1 MSLKL
6 RSGANERVLAERPRT
21 FSSNQVK
28 DRPGRFATY
37 FVIGLAIIVV
47 GTAVA
52 SFMPL
57 P

>member
-1 MSLKL
+1 MSMEL
-6 RSGANERVLAERPRT
+6 RTGANEGVLAERPRAV
-21 FSSNQVK
+21 SSNQVK

>member
-28 DRPGRFATY
+28 DGPGRFATY
-37 FVIGLAIIVV
+37 FVIGLAVIVI